1 MDDASSHI
9 GSALFSRVEKQDRRL
24 PIALLSGDMIKR
36 LCRQYILILI
46 ILSEYY
52 SLSITM
58 DVTADDRTEETDT
71 YCTLDD
77 ETIS

>member
-9 GSALFSRVEKQDRRL
+9 GSALFSRVEKQDL
-24 PIALLSGDMIKR
+24 VAIALLSGDNMIKR
-36 LCRQYILILI
+36 LCRQYMILI
-46 ILSEYY
+46 IVGYMYY

-58 DVTADDRTEETDT
+58 DVFADDRTEETDT